1 MTNENKRNG
10 VGFFMGAIGLAL
22 AVAGAV
28 AVVVCS
34 LVSADY
40 ALSNLPLYLLGI
52 ACAICLEVALRFVKL
67 AGKAKTLVPFIAR
80 GVSVFLLARVSLD
93 VITARILL
101 ISGLF
106 TWNSGNAVGWT
117 VFSATVVATA
127 LLLASAVL
135 LVIGAFVPEK
145 KRA

>member
-10 VGFFMGAIGLAL
+10 VGFFVGAIGLAL

-40 ALSNLPLYLLGI
+40 VLSNLPLYLLGI
-52 ACAICLEVALRFVKL
+52 ACAICLEVAPRFVKL

-93 VITARILL
+93 VIAARILL

-135 LVIGAFVPEK
+135 LVIGAFMPEK

>member
-10 VGFFMGAIGLAL
+10 MGFFVGAIGLAL

-67 AGKAKTLVPFIAR
+67 TGKAQTLVPFIAR

-93 VITARILL
+93 VIAARILL

-135 LVIGAFVPEK
+135 LVIGAFMPEK